1 MCAFGPVGKN
11 ILKLSQLGRLRA
23 ALSKLGRMIALA
35 SVARNEVAAP
45 ASVAAAC
52 METDNGA
59 YDLSTCETQ
68 NVELATPNKM

>member
-1 MCAFGPVGKN
+1 MKWQRPRQWE
-11 ILKLSQLGRLRA
+11 QL
-23 ALSKLGRMIALA
+23 
-35 SVARNEVAAP
+35 V
-45 ASVAAAC
+45 